1 MYNEIVKNPTQDLLD
16 ELMLEIV
23 TQKEEL
29 DDEERAYYNY
39 EYIVQKMID
48 EESEKVDENGK
59 SIHKYKTDAEKEIRK
74 TKAYENFV
82 ESKTRKKKLER
93 DWKLL
98 DKIYYHARDKI
109 TESKSVDVRA
119 SQHWERF
126 N

>member
-59 SIHKYKTDAEKEIRK
+59 SIHKYKTDAEKAIRK

-93 DWKLL
+93 DQSLL
-98 DKIYYHARDKI
+98 NQIYYHARNKI
-109 TESKSVDVRA
+109 NDDRSTDVRA
-119 SQHWERF
+119 SQH
-126 N
+126 